1 MKIFSKI
8 SLLLTIIALTTFS
21 TSYARVNS
29 SPLIIDHNSTNLAAI
44 PDEWISKAQS
54 DLHIAYGHTSHGS
67 QLITGMTGLVQS
79 KGIKYAFGSS
89 VKKGYLDLRDTPFT
103 GALDLGNPDW
113 TSWEAATRTYLATN
127 TGINVIIWSW
137 CGEASYASEK
147 DINTYLS
154 LMSGLEK
161 DFPNISFVYMTGHL
175 DGTGLNGNLH
185 ARNEQIRNF
194 CKTNNKILY
203 DFNDI
208 ESYDP
213 DGKYF
218 GDKIPNDNCDYDT
231 NGDGEREGNWA
242 IEWQNANPGKWY
254 NCDSAHSQPVNANLK
269 AYAAWALWAR
279 LAGWTGVTADVEKK
293 DAALPEKFKLS
304 QNNPNPFN
312 SSTIISFSIDKPE
325 KVELSVFNIT
335 GQHVATLCDGGFE
348 AGSHNISWNGRDKD
362 GITSTSGCYIYRLI
376 AEGGLTESKKM
387 LFLK

>member
-1 MKIFSKI
+1 MKKLTVLSI
-8 SLLLTIIALTTFS
+8 TIIISAFLTFS
-21 TSYARVNS
+21 NSFARDNS
-29 SPLIIDHNSTNLAAI
+29 SPLIIDHKSVNLSAI
-44 PDEWISKAQS
+44 PDEWITKAQS

-67 QLITGMTGLVQS
+67 QLITGMTGLVSS

-89 VKKGYLDLRDTPFT
+89 LKKGYLDLRDRPFT
-103 GALDLGNPDW
+103 GAEDLGNPDR
-113 TSWEAATRTYLATN
+113 TSWEAATRTYLAATPV
-127 TGINVIIWSW
+127 INVVIWSW
-137 CGEASYASEK
+137 CGEASYATEN
-147 DINTYLS
+147 DINTYLT

-161 DFPNISFVYMTGHL
+161 DFPKISFVYMTGHL
-175 DGTGLNGNLH
+175 DGSGLNGNLH

-218 GDKIPNDNCDYDT
+218 GDKIPNDNCDYDK

-254 NCDSAHSQPVNANLK
+254 DCDSAHSQPLNANLK
-269 AYAAWALWAR
+269 AYAAWALWAK
-279 LAGWTGVTADVEKK
+279 LAGWTEVTTDIKK
-293 DAALPEKFKLS
+293 KSSDLPESFKLR

-312 SSTIISFSIDKPE
+312 SSTTIGFSIAQPE
-325 KVELSVFNIT
+325 KVEISVFNIN
-335 GQHVATLCDGGFE
+335 GQHIATLCDGGFK
-348 AGSHNISWNGRDKD
+348 AGNHNITWNGKD
-362 GITSTSGCYIYRLI
+362 EDGMTTTSGCYIYRLI
-376 AEGGLTESKKM
+376 ADSGATESKRM